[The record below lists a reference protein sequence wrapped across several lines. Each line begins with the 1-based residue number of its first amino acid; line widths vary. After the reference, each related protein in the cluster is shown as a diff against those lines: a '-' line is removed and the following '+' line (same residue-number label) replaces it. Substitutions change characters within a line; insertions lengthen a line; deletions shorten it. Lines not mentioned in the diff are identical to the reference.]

1 MKYENMLI
9 NESTLVQSSGKG
21 RATLNAQLFVS
32 IKYEML

>member
-21 RATLNAQLFVS
+21 RATLNAQFVS